1 MSIRRRPARGICP
14 HCKKTKAIR
23 MTKAIAGTMRDH
35 GPDCPGVGRPPV
47 EPEAA
52 PLLAAPLPAEETAV
66 EPSTEP
72 SAAVEPAS
80 VPVRYQ
86 EGDRVRSGGL
96 LGSVEAVYGS
106 TVEVT
111 WDDGRVQTVD
121 AATVNRVGRPEDEPA
136 ESDWRWVEVNESAAV
151 ERLLAAVAQPA
162 AEVAPSPP
170 AAQPVYTLLDEDDG
184 AIDGGAVT
192 LRAETSHADLPTGEP
207 TPSLLGP
214 AQRSR
219 IEQLEAE
226 AEEIE
231 ELRERAQRADAAAEL
246 QQVHQRRI
254 RFLEGQLD
262 ASREEAAT
270 LRDELARA
278 RATLSQALALIGR
291 LSPL

>member
-1 MSIRRRPARGICP
+1 
-14 HCKKTKAIR
+14 

-52 PLLAAPLPAEETAV
+52 PLLAAPPPAEETAV
-66 EPSTEP
+66 EPPTEP
-72 SAAVEPAS
+72 GAAVESASAPERTLTPA
-80 VPVRYQ
+80 
-86 EGDRVRSGGL
+86 
-96 LGSVEAVYGS
+96 
-106 TVEVT
+106 
-111 WDDGRVQTVD
+111 
-121 AATVNRVGRPEDEPA
+121 
-136 ESDWRWVEVNESAAV
+136 
-151 ERLLAAVAQPA
+151 
-162 AEVAPSPP
+162 
-170 AAQPVYTLLDEDDG
+170 YTILDEDDG
-184 AIDGGAVT
+184 EIDGGAVT

-207 TPSLLGP
+207 VPVLVGP

-226 AEEIE
+226 ADEIE
-231 ELRERAQRADAAAEL
+231 ELRKRAQRMEAAVEL

-262 ASREEAAT
+262 AGREEAAT
-270 LRDELARA
+270 LRDDLTRT